1 MKANKFFAV
10 AMAALAMVA
19 CKPSGDEPT
28 GDKLEL
34 SKTSLSLMVGEEQTV
49 EATVVADF
57 TISDEKVAAL
67 TPANDGKSVKVKGLA
82 KGSAFLTAK
91 TKDGQSKT
99 CAVAVVEEQ
108 QGGGAEVKGSKIW
121 PILLDGQTFEA
132 NAAKVVADFRVDDT
146 NRFLYVWEN
155 TYAAGDAKGKN
166 FYGNNEGFTSLTV
179 NAGPG
184 WSGCG
189 FFLDATNKEAYDALC
204 KAIAADPE
212 NFYMHVAI
220 KSTDNKAHLMYAFN
234 KAENAAWAI
243 GGNFEDN
250 GKTYTS
256 AGSFERDGEWHEFD
270 FALAPFA
277 AKIATVS
284 MVPDDK
290 GKVGANLV
298 CFLSG
303 GVGGT
308 MLDIDAIYIYQK

>member
-28 GDKLEL
+28 GDKLDL

-189 FFLDATNKEAYDALC
+189 FCLGATSAAAAEELRKAIVANPDDYYFHFAMKATTTGNHQFYIFNDNITSFAVGTATIESGAVIGDFTRDGSWAEFDVPMSQFANALASLTFPANGNIFCVLSGAQVGSQLNLDAVY
-204 KAIAADPE
+204 
-212 NFYMHVAI
+212 FY
-220 KSTDNKAHLMYAFN
+220 KK
-234 KAENAAWAI
+234 
-243 GGNFEDN
+243 
-250 GKTYTS
+250 
-256 AGSFERDGEWHEFD
+256 
-270 FALAPFA
+270 
-277 AKIATVS
+277 
-284 MVPDDK
+284 
-290 GKVGANLV
+290 
-298 CFLSG
+298 
-303 GVGGT
+303 
-308 MLDIDAIYIYQK
+308 